1 MDRTPEAGA
10 TAERVVEKTLE
21 LDAPIERVWRAI
33 TDPAEI
39 RRWFD
44 DRTDFQ
50 PTPGYEG
57 AFVWDAHGSFAV
69 KVVEAQ
75 APTRVVWSW
84 VHETG
89 VPFAEGGVATTVTW
103 TLAARKDGGTT
114 LHLRE
119 TGFPSETRRQ
129 ENDQG
134 WTEELGELQA
144 LLAG

>member
-1 MDRTPEAGA
+1 MDRTEVGDMV
-10 TAERVVEKTLE
+10 ERIVEKTLE

-33 TDPAEI
+33 TDAGEI

-44 DRTDFQ
+44 DHTDFEA
-50 PTPGYEG
+50 TPGYEG

-69 KVVEAQ
+69 KVVEAE
-75 APTRVVWSW
+75 APRRVVWSW

-103 TLAARKDGGTT
+103 TLTARKDGGTT

-119 TGFPSETRRQ
+119 TGFPSEKRRG
-129 ENDQG
+129 ENDHG
-134 WTEELGELQA
+134 WDEELAELQA
-144 LLAG
+144 LLAA